1 MNVQVQK
8 LKRKKRE
15 KKIMQEYTRKK
26 TEREK
31 LYTSVKRRKVC
42 LYQEI

>member
-8 LKRKKRE
+8 IKRKKRD

-26 TEREK
+26 TERSEK
-31 LYTSVKRRKVC
+31 LYTSVKRSKVC
-42 LYQEI
+42 QEI